1 MKRLKFACP
10 FGGKK
15 YPMYIMLAGLIFI
28 PAAAE
33 WLLDPEFSSLLAILL
48 LGELII
54 AFICWFIEHHLSPEE
69 RETCSSMLP
78 PLWEPVSEAVLN
90 ELGEQSGHVSREAG
104 SAIGIG
110 AVLAVSNLLPTRRHP
125 EINPRAAFI
134 FGVIAAAVFA
144 ADLFRR
150 MLWKNADSSAVC
162 TEIPIDHMYE
172 VTHHS
177 RRRTWTESYLVFY
190 QPEGK
195 YILKAKPGC
204 GDVGKIV
211 VVKYHGMVTWVAAP
225 KPIQSRNGF
234 YF

>member
-1 MKRLKFACP
+1 MKRLKLSCL

-15 YPMYIMLAGLIFI
+15 YPFYALLAGLFVI

-33 WLLDPEFSSLLAILL
+33 GFLDPELPLLLLILL

-90 ELGEQSGHVSREAG
+90 ELGEQSDHVSREAG
-104 SAIGIG
+104 AAIGVG
-110 AVLAVSNLLPTRRHP
+110 ALLAVSNLLPNRRTL
-125 EINPRAAFI
+125 EIHPRAAFF
-134 FGVIAAAVFA
+134 FGIAAAAVFA
-144 ADLFRR
+144 VDLFRR
-150 MLWKNADSSAVC
+150 MLWKNVDSSAVC

-204 GDVGKIV
+204 GDAGKIV